1 MSQSTNLLGKIQ
13 LYVNHSTSL
22 DESNLKYSS
31 IAETVAYDLVLEIT
45 MKVQHLQQRNLLIQ
59 WEP

>member
-1 MSQSTNLLGKIQ
+1 MRQSTSLLGKIQ
-13 LYVNHSTSL
+13 LYVNHSTGL

-31 IAETVAYDLVLEIT
+31 IAETVAYDLVFEIA
-45 MKVQHLQQRNLLIQ
+45 MKVQHFQQRNLLIQ